1 MKPTNQ
7 FDAIL
12 PPELLKKAES
22 YGVYKATKSHRQAFL
37 LAITAGVFIAI
48 AFAFYTTVTTGT
60 ADAGVAYGFSKFAGG
75 FAFSLGLLLVV
86 VCGGELFTSS
96 ILTVIARASN
106 KITTA
111 QLAKNWIVVYFGN
124 LVGCLFFVTLVMLAK
139 QYMSADGAWGVNA
152 MKIAQHKLHHT
163 FIQAVALGT
172 LANLLVCLGT
182 WMCFAAR
189 SVTDKF
195 IAVALPV
202 TMFVAS
208 GYEHSIANMFM
219 IPLGYAI
226 ANFGG
231 PEFWLASG
239 ANPADFTDLTISNFV
254 FNNLIPVTIG
264 NIIGGGLLV
273 GLTYW
278 LIYCKKES

>member
-1 MKPTNQ
+1 MKTVNQ

-22 YGVYKATKSHRQAFL
+22 IGVAKATKAPKQAFI
-37 LAITAGVFIAI
+37 LAITAGVFISI

-60 ADAGVAYGFSKFAGG
+60 ADVPYGLKKFIGG

-96 ILTVIARASN
+96 ILTIIARANN
-106 KITTA
+106 KITTT
-111 QLAKNWIVVYFGN
+111 QLAKNWAIVYVGN
-124 LVGCLFFVTLVMLAK
+124 FIGCLFFVMLMVLAK
-139 QYMSADGAWGVNA
+139 QHLAADGAWGLNA

-163 FIQAVALGT
+163 FIQALTLGV
-172 LANLLVCLGT
+172 LANLLVCLGV
-182 WMCFAAR
+182 WMSFAAR
-189 SVTDKF
+189 SITDKF
-195 IAVALPV
+195 VAVALPV
-202 TMFVAS
+202 SMFVAS

-219 IPLGYAI
+219 IPLGYVI
-226 ANFGG
+226 ANFSG
-231 PEFWLASG
+231 PDFWLATG
-239 ANPADFTDLTISNFV
+239 ANPAHFTDLTLANFV

-273 GLTYW
+273 GMTYW
-278 LIYCKKES
+278 IIYCKKES

>member
-1 MKPTNQ
+1 MKTVSP

-12 PPELLKKAES
+12 PAELLIKAES
-22 YGVYKATKSHRQAFL
+22 IGVAKATKAPRQAFM
-37 LAITAGVFIAI
+37 LAITAGVFISI

-60 ADAGVAYGFSKFAGG
+60 ADVAYGLKKFMGG

-96 ILTVIARASN
+96 ILTIIARANN
-106 KITTA
+106 KITTL
-111 QLAKNWIVVYFGN
+111 QLAKNWAVVYAGN
-124 LVGCLFFVTLVMLAK
+124 FVGCIFFVLLMFLAK
-139 QYMSADGAWGVNA
+139 QHLVADGAWGINA

-163 FIQAVALGT
+163 FIQAVTLGI
-172 LANLLVCLGT
+172 LANLLVCLGV
-182 WMCFAAR
+182 WMSFAAR
-189 SVTDKF
+189 SITDKF

-202 TMFVAS
+202 SMFVAS

-219 IPLGYAI
+219 IPLGYVI
-226 ANFGG
+226 ANFSG
-231 PEFWLASG
+231 PEFWLATG
-239 ANPADFTDLTISNFV
+239 ANPADFTDLTLSNFV

-264 NIIGGGLLV
+264 NIIGGGVLV

-278 LIYCKKES
+278 AIYCKKES

>member
-1 MKPTNQ
+1 MQTVSP

-22 YGVYKATKSHRQAFL
+22 IGVAKATKAPKQAFM
-37 LAITAGVFIAI
+37 LAITAGVFISI

-60 ADAGVAYGFSKFAGG
+60 ADVAYGFKKFMGG

-96 ILTVIARASN
+96 ILTIIARANN
-106 KITTA
+106 KITTL
-111 QLAKNWIVVYFGN
+111 QLAKNWAVVYAGN
-124 LVGCLFFVTLVMLAK
+124 FIGCILFVILMVVAK
-139 QYMSADGAWGVNA
+139 QHLVADGAWGINA

-163 FIQAVALGT
+163 FIQAVTLGI
-172 LANLLVCLGT
+172 LANLLVCLGI
-182 WMCFAAR
+182 WMSFAAR
-189 SVTDKF
+189 SITDKF
-195 IAVALPV
+195 VAIALPV

-219 IPLGYAI
+219 IPLGYVS
-226 ANFGG
+226 ANFSG
-231 PEFWLASG
+231 PEFWLLTG
-239 ANPADFTDLTISNFV
+239 ANPADFTDLTLSNFV

-264 NIIGGGLLV
+264 NIIGGGVLV

-278 LIYCKKES
+278 AIYCKKES

>member
-1 MKPTNQ
+1 MKSTNQ

-12 PPELLKKAES
+12 PPELLKKAE
-22 YGVYKATKSHRQAFL
+22 YMGVAKATKSHTQAFM

-48 AFAFYTTVTTGT
+48 AFAFYTTATTGT
-60 ADAGVAYGFSKFAGG
+60 SNIPYGLSKFVGG

-96 ILTVIARASN
+96 ILTIIARASN
-106 KITTA
+106 KITTM
-111 QLAKNWIVVYFGN
+111 QLAKNWLVVYFGN
-124 LVGCLFFVTLVMLAK
+124 FVGCLFFVILVMLAK
-139 QYMSADGAWGVNA
+139 QYMSADGAWGLNA

-172 LANLLVCLGT
+172 LANLLVCLGV
-182 WMCFAAR
+182 WMSFAGR

-226 ANFGG
+226 ANFAG
-231 PEFWLASG
+231 PDFWLASS

>member
-1 MKPTNQ
+1 MKTTSP

-12 PPELLKKAES
+12 PPELLNKAES
-22 YGVYKATKSHRQAFL
+22 IGVAKATKAPKQAFM
-37 LAITAGVFIAI
+37 LAITAGVFISI

-60 ADAGVAYGFSKFAGG
+60 TDIAYGLKKFIGG

-96 ILTVIARASN
+96 ILTIIARANN

-111 QLAKNWIVVYFGN
+111 QLAKNWAVVYAGN
-124 LVGCLFFVTLVMLAK
+124 FVGCIFFVALMMMAK
-139 QYMSADGAWGVNA
+139 QHLTADGAWGINA

-163 FIQAVALGT
+163 FIQAVTLGI
-172 LANLLVCLGT
+172 LANLLVCLGI
-182 WMCFAAR
+182 WMSFAAR
-189 SVTDKF
+189 SITDKF
-195 IAVALPV
+195 VAVALPV
-202 TMFVAS
+202 SMFVAS

-219 IPLGYAI
+219 IPLGYVI
-226 ANFGG
+226 ANFAG

-239 ANPADFTDLTISNFV
+239 ANPADFTDLTLTNFV

-278 LIYCKKES
+278 VIYCKKES

>member
-1 MKPTNQ
+1 MKTASP

-12 PPELLKKAES
+12 PAELLIKAES
-22 YGVYKATKSHRQAFL
+22 VGVAKATKSHKQAFM
-37 LAITAGVFIAI
+37 LAITAGVFISI

-60 ADAGVAYGFSKFAGG
+60 TDVAYGLKKFMGG

-96 ILTVIARASN
+96 ILTIIARANN

-111 QLAKNWIVVYFGN
+111 QLAKNWAVVYAGN
-124 LVGCLFFVTLVMLAK
+124 FIGCIFFVMLMILAK
-139 QYMSADGAWGVNA
+139 QHLVADGAWGINA

-163 FIQAVALGT
+163 FIQAVTLGI
-172 LANLLVCLGT
+172 LANLLVCLGV
-182 WMCFAAR
+182 WMSFAAR
-189 SVTDKF
+189 SITDKF
-195 IAVALPV
+195 VAVALPV
-202 TMFVAS
+202 SMFVAS

-219 IPLGYAI
+219 IPLGYVI
-226 ANFGG
+226 ANFSG
-231 PEFWLASG
+231 PEFWLVTG
-239 ANPADFTDLTISNFV
+239 ANPADFTDLTLSNFV

-264 NIIGGGLLV
+264 NIIGGGVLV

-278 LIYCKKES
+278 AIYCKKES